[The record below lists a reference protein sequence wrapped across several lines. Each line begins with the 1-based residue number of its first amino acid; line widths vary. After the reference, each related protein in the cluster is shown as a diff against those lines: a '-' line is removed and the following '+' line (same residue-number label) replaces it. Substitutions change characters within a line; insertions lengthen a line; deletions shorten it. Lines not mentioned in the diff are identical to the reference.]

1 MSAYLVSARAW
12 VAESRTDVESSTILT
27 TCVAVGGR
35 KGDVSGSA
43 QRPAVAHKKREGD
56 AMCMRAEHAWHAQ
69 HYNRLCARAN
79 VWLRDHAIRMGD
91 GLGDAMK
98 MKWYILLSFTLD
110 VTVRFAVRMTHAA
123 KWLGRSPPLCVG
135 QSVAQLGGLSCTNS
149 SPSQSKRS
157 LLALPERLAIG
168 SPCCAAAAETS
179 YSRPPSA

>member
-1 MSAYLVSARAW
+1 MVVHQRRGNSSHNISSDAGGRTRWCGMSAYLVSARAW

-79 VWLRDHAIRMGD
+79 VWGCEITPSGWGMAW
-91 GLGDAMK
+91 AM
-98 MKWYILLSFTLD
+98 
-110 VTVRFAVRMTHAA
+110 R
-123 KWLGRSPPLCVG
+123 
-135 QSVAQLGGLSCTNS
+135 
-149 SPSQSKRS
+149 
-157 LLALPERLAIG
+157 
-168 SPCCAAAAETS
+168 
-179 YSRPPSA
+179 